1 MQRPR
6 LTYANVTAT
15 MALVLAAGGGAIA
28 VAAGPDIQTCVKK
41 STTAN
46 PGQIRVVDAGTTCTA
61 NENPLSWPSTLD
73 TPSDVLAKIE
83 QVDGQGSGL
92 DASLLDGIDSTGF
105 LRVTG
110 KATDADKLDGVD
122 STGFARRGPV
132 GNGTIALGSFAA
144 TSCADLTFNI
154 GGLVP
159 NDSVVLS
166 IVPGDALPTR
176 LTMEPLTVPSNGHL
190 LVRICNPTS
199 AASVADNS
207 IKVRWYTLR

>member
-46 PGQIRVVDAGTTCTA
+46 PGQIRVVDPGTTCTA
-61 NENPLSWPSTLD
+61 KNENPLSWPSTLD
-73 TPSDVLAKIE
+73 TPSDVLAKVE

-92 DASLLDGIDSTGF
+92 DASLLDGIVSTGF

-110 KATDADKLDGVD
+110 KAADANKLDGVD
-122 STGFARRGPV
+122 STGSPGAGRSATGRSHSVRSPPP
-132 GNGTIALGSFAA
+132 AA
-144 TSCADLTFNI
+144 
-154 GGLVP
+154 
-159 NDSVVLS
+159 
-166 IVPGDALPTR
+166 
-176 LTMEPLTVPSNGHL
+176 
-190 LVRICNPTS
+190 PTS
-199 AASVADNS
+199 RSTSAGWSRTT
-207 IKVRWYTLR
+207 RWC